1 MSASTVKKPDKYQ
14 KRVSKFVKVVCKRL
28 QPFRGIFKEK
38 TDPISKNV
46 VSFKNHKVNVVLG
59 SHFIRFR
66 QNILTSFCINEA
78 EHNQIELV
86 TKYLSLIKSP
96 FVTEQITFC
105 LAKETEG
112 NSQSAVINFL
122 PNQKL
127 NATLDLEMAQFD
139 MSTSNKKKFLSEKNM
154 FKLFPKCIPLDEV
167 TNASDFTYLR
177 TELDS
182 KAPLCWLDIQ
192 AWFIR
197 QKQDDLKNS
206 RLGVMKSK
214 SDTQVQSCE
223 DHRDPNKAALA
234 MTRAKQARMRR
245 NLRYSVT
252 AEYMRN
258 TVYANEDSTIELVI
272 QLKMGTSGFHY
283 QLRTELLVHC
293 LKSYCVPF
301 RDPNVSI
308 YWVPSISEYF
318 ADSAIDEHC
327 QCIVKTSGPVS
338 ILFKKKELAA
348 WNTVGHILGIN
359 PRQILNL

>member
-1 MSASTVKKPDKYQ
+1 MSAPTVKKTDKYQ
-14 KRVSKFVKVVCKRL
+14 KRVSKFVKVFCKKL
-28 QPFRGIFKEK
+28 QPFKDIFKEK
-38 TDPISKNV
+38 TGPISKNV

-66 QNILTSFCINEA
+66 QNILTSFCINES

-86 TKYLSLIKSP
+86 TKYLCLVKSP
-96 FVTEQITFC
+96 FVSEQITFC

-122 PNQKL
+122 PSQKL

-139 MSTSNKKKFLSEKNM
+139 MSTSNKKKIFSEKTM
-154 FKLFPKCIPLDEV
+154 FKLFPKYIPIDEE
-167 TNASDFTYLR
+167 TDASDFTYLR

-197 QKQDDLKNS
+197 QKQYDSKNS
-206 RLGVMKSK
+206 RHGVMKSK
-214 SDTQVQSCE
+214 SDTLVACK
-223 DHRDPNKAALA
+223 DPRDPNRAVQAL
-234 MTRAKQARMRR
+234 TRAKQARMKR

-252 AEYMRN
+252 AEYMKN
-258 TVYANEDSTIELVI
+258 TVNANEDSTIELVI

-283 QLRTELLVHC
+283 QLRTELLVDC

-301 RDPNVSI
+301 KDPNVSI

-318 ADSAIDEHC
+318 ADSDIDEHC

-338 ILFKKKELAA
+338 ILFKKKELAV
-348 WNTVGHILGIN
+348 WDTVGHILGIN

>member
-14 KRVSKFVKVVCKRL
+14 KRVSKYVKVVCKKL
-28 QPFRGIFKEK
+28 QPFRDIFKEK
-38 TDPISKNV
+38 TGPISKNV

-66 QNILTSFCINEA
+66 QNILTSFCINES

-86 TKYLSLIKSP
+86 TKYLCLVKSP
-96 FVTEQITFC
+96 FVSEQITFC

-127 NATLDLEMAQFD
+127 NATLDLEMAQFE
-139 MSTSNKKKFLSEKNM
+139 MSTSNKKIFLSEKNM
-154 FKLFPKCIPLDEV
+154 FKLFPKYIPIDEE

-197 QKQDDLKNS
+197 QKQYDSKNS
-206 RLGVMKSK
+206 RHGIMKSK
-214 SDTQVQSCE
+214 SDTLVACK
-223 DHRDPNKAALA
+223 DPRDPNSTVQAL
-234 MTRAKQARMRR
+234 TRAKQARMKR

-252 AEYMRN
+252 AEYMKN
-258 TVYANEDSTIELVI
+258 TVNANDDSSIELVI
-272 QLKMGTSGFHY
+272 KLKMGTSGFHY
-283 QLRTELLVHC
+283 QLRTELLVDC

-308 YWVPSISEYF
+308 YWVPSISNYF
-318 ADSAIDEHC
+318 ADSYIDEHC

-338 ILFKKKELAA
+338 ILFKKKELAV
-348 WNTVGHILGIN
+348 WDTVGHILGIK

>member
-14 KRVSKFVKVVCKRL
+14 KRVSKYVKVVCKKL
-28 QPFRGIFKEK
+28 QPFRDIFKEK
-38 TDPISKNV
+38 TGPISKNV

-66 QNILTSFCINEA
+66 QNILTSFCINES

-86 TKYLSLIKSP
+86 TKYLCLVKSP
-96 FVTEQITFC
+96 FVSEQITFC

-139 MSTSNKKKFLSEKNM
+139 MSTSNKKIFLSEKNM
-154 FKLFPKCIPLDEV
+154 FKLFPKYIPIDEE
-167 TNASDFTYLR
+167 TNTSDFTYLR

-197 QKQDDLKNS
+197 QKQYDSKNS
-206 RLGVMKSK
+206 RHGIMKSK
-214 SDTQVQSCE
+214 SDTLVACK
-223 DHRDPNKAALA
+223 DPRDPNSAVQAL
-234 MTRAKQARMRR
+234 TRAKQARMKR

-252 AEYMRN
+252 AEYMKN
-258 TVYANEDSTIELVI
+258 TVNANDDSSIELVI
-272 QLKMGTSGFHY
+272 KLKMGTNGFHY
-283 QLRTELLVHC
+283 QLRTELLVDC
-293 LKSYCVPF
+293 LKSYCFPY

-308 YWVPSISEYF
+308 YWVPSISNYF
-318 ADSAIDEHC
+318 ADSYIDEHC

-338 ILFKKKELAA
+338 ILFKKKELAV
-348 WNTVGHILGIN
+348 WDTVGHILGIK

>member
-14 KRVSKFVKVVCKRL
+14 KRVSKYVKVVCKKL
-28 QPFRGIFKEK
+28 QPFRNIFKEK
-38 TDPISKNV
+38 TGPISKNV
-46 VSFKNHKVNVVLG
+46 VSFKNHKVNVVLS

-66 QNILTSFCINEA
+66 QNILTSFCINES

-86 TKYLSLIKSP
+86 TKYLCLVKSP
-96 FVTEQITFC
+96 FVSEQITFC

-127 NATLDLEMAQFD
+127 NATLDLEMAQFE
-139 MSTSNKKKFLSEKNM
+139 MSTSNKKIFLSEKNM
-154 FKLFPKCIPLDEV
+154 FKLFPKYIPIDEE

-197 QKQDDLKNS
+197 QKQYDSKNS
-206 RLGVMKSK
+206 RHGIMKSK
-214 SDTQVQSCE
+214 SDTLVACK
-223 DHRDPNKAALA
+223 DPRDPNSAVQAL
-234 MTRAKQARMRR
+234 TRAKQARMKR

-252 AEYMRN
+252 AEYMKN
-258 TVYANEDSTIELVI
+258 TVNANDDSSIELVI
-272 QLKMGTSGFHY
+272 KLKMGTSGFHY
-283 QLRTELLVHC
+283 QLRTELLVDC

-308 YWVPSISEYF
+308 YWVPSISNYF
-318 ADSAIDEHC
+318 ADSDIDEHC
-327 QCIVKTSGPVS
+327 QCMVKTIGPVS
-338 ILFKKKELAA
+338 ILFKKKELAV
-348 WNTVGHILGIN
+348 WDTVGHILGIK

>member
-14 KRVSKFVKVVCKRL
+14 KRVSKYVKVVCKKL
-28 QPFRGIFKEK
+28 QPFRDIFKEK
-38 TDPISKNV
+38 TGPISKNV
-46 VSFKNHKVNVVLG
+46 VSFKNHKVNVVHG

-66 QNILTSFCINEA
+66 QNILTSFCINES

-86 TKYLSLIKSP
+86 TKYLCLVKSP
-96 FVTEQITFC
+96 FVSEQITFC

-139 MSTSNKKKFLSEKNM
+139 MSTSNKKIFLSEKNM
-154 FKLFPKCIPLDEV
+154 FKLFPKYIPIDEE
-167 TNASDFTYLR
+167 TNTSDFTYLR

-197 QKQDDLKNS
+197 QKQYDSKNS
-206 RLGVMKSK
+206 RHGIMKSK
-214 SDTQVQSCE
+214 SDTLVACKYP
-223 DHRDPNKAALA
+223 RDPNSAVQAL
-234 MTRAKQARMRR
+234 TRAKQARMKR
-245 NLRYSVT
+245 NLTYSVT
-252 AEYMRN
+252 AEYMKN
-258 TVYANEDSTIELVI
+258 TVNANDDSSIELVI
-272 QLKMGTSGFHY
+272 KLKMGTSGFHY
-283 QLRTELLVHC
+283 QLRTELLVDC

-308 YWVPSISEYF
+308 YWVPSISNYF
-318 ADSAIDEHC
+318 ADSYIDEHC

-338 ILFKKKELAA
+338 ILFKKKELAV
-348 WNTVGHILGIN
+348 WDTVGHILGIK

>member
-14 KRVSKFVKVVCKRL
+14 KRVSKYVKVVCKKL
-28 QPFRGIFKEK
+28 QPFRDIFKEK
-38 TDPISKNV
+38 TGPISKNV

-66 QNILTSFCINEA
+66 QNILTSFCINES

-86 TKYLSLIKSP
+86 TKYLCLVKSP
-96 FVTEQITFC
+96 FVSEQITFC

-122 PNQKL
+122 PNRKL

-139 MSTSNKKKFLSEKNM
+139 MSTSNKKIFLSEKNM
-154 FKLFPKCIPLDEV
+154 FKLFPKYIPIDEE

-197 QKQDDLKNS
+197 QKQYDSKNS
-206 RLGVMKSK
+206 RHGIMKSK
-214 SDTQVQSCE
+214 SDTLVACK
-223 DHRDPNKAALA
+223 DPRDPNSTVQAL
-234 MTRAKQARMRR
+234 TRAKQARMKR

-252 AEYMRN
+252 AEYMKN
-258 TVYANEDSTIELVI
+258 TVNANDDSSIELVI
-272 QLKMGTSGFHY
+272 KLKMGTSGFHY
-283 QLRTELLVHC
+283 QLRTELLVDC

-308 YWVPSISEYF
+308 YWVPSISNYF
-318 ADSAIDEHC
+318 ADSYIDEHC

-338 ILFKKKELAA
+338 ILFKKKELAV
-348 WNTVGHILGIN
+348 WDTVGHILGIK

>member
-14 KRVSKFVKVVCKRL
+14 KRVSKYVKVVCKKL
-28 QPFRGIFKEK
+28 QPFRDIFKEK
-38 TDPISKNV
+38 TGPVSKNV

-66 QNILTSFCINEA
+66 QNILTSFCINES

-86 TKYLSLIKSP
+86 TKYLCLVKSP
-96 FVTEQITFC
+96 FVSEQITFC

-139 MSTSNKKKFLSEKNM
+139 MSTSNKKIFLSEKNM
-154 FKLFPKCIPLDEV
+154 FKLFPKYIPIDEE

-197 QKQDDLKNS
+197 QRQYDSKNS
-206 RLGVMKSK
+206 RHGVMKSK
-214 SDTQVQSCE
+214 SDTLVACK
-223 DHRDPNKAALA
+223 DPRDPNSTVQAL
-234 MTRAKQARMRR
+234 TRAKQARMKR

-252 AEYMRN
+252 AEYMKN
-258 TVYANEDSTIELVI
+258 TVNANDDSSIELVI
-272 QLKMGTSGFHY
+272 KLKMGTSGFHY
-283 QLRTELLVHC
+283 QLRTELLVDC

-308 YWVPSISEYF
+308 YWVPSISNYF
-318 ADSAIDEHC
+318 ADSYIDEHC

-338 ILFKKKELAA
+338 ILFKKKELAV
-348 WNTVGHILGIN
+348 WDTVGHILGIK

>member
-14 KRVSKFVKVVCKRL
+14 KRVSKYVKVVCKKL
-28 QPFRGIFKEK
+28 QPFRDIFKEK
-38 TDPISKNV
+38 TGPISKNV

-66 QNILTSFCINEA
+66 QNILTSFCINES

-86 TKYLSLIKSP
+86 TKYLCLVKSP
-96 FVTEQITFC
+96 FVSEQITFC

-139 MSTSNKKKFLSEKNM
+139 MSTSNKKIFLSEKNM
-154 FKLFPKCIPLDEV
+154 FKLFPKYIPIDEE

-197 QKQDDLKNS
+197 QRQYDSKNS
-206 RLGVMKSK
+206 RHGVMKSK
-214 SDTQVQSCE
+214 SDTLVACK
-223 DHRDPNKAALA
+223 DPRDPNSTVQAL
-234 MTRAKQARMRR
+234 TRAKQARMKR

-252 AEYMRN
+252 AEYMKN
-258 TVYANEDSTIELVI
+258 TVNANDDSSIELVI
-272 QLKMGTSGFHY
+272 KLKMGTSGFHY
-283 QLRTELLVHC
+283 QLRTELLVDC

-308 YWVPSISEYF
+308 YWVPSISNYF
-318 ADSAIDEHC
+318 ADSYIDEHC

-338 ILFKKKELAA
+338 ILFKKKELAV
-348 WNTVGHILGIN
+348 WDTVGHILGIK